1 MAINLYEVTFI
12 KSESFMV
19 HATNEEEARTKAL
32 QLLLHD
38 VFAFSDPIE
47 KIDIQ
52 LKGELK

>member
-52 LKGELK
+52 LKGELE